1 MNDNTDS
8 FDNTSHKI
16 VRRATLHELTV
27 RQEKLLAT
35 DYPGPYGRKFL
46 RQLKKDRPDLD
57 ITLVNK
63 YSFIKDYPGDDISGI
78 VTKIR
83 GKDIFDVIQYHPAKV
98 VDIDLFGG
106 LSEYGMEAIESA
118 PYWKKLFVTFTRNWR
133 HRTLQGAMSRG
144 DDPAAFVE
152 AWAKRNGWKAIMT
165 QRPYRRDNKRVIMG
179 IEDERG
185 PQYWTFL
192 IERR

>member
-1 MNDNTDS
+1 MKDNIDG
-8 FDNTSHKI
+8 FDTTPHKA
-16 VRRATLHELTV
+16 VRRATIHELTV

-35 DYPGPYGRKFL
+35 DYPGPAGRKFL
-46 RQLKKDRPDLD
+46 RKLKADRPDLD

-63 YSFIKDYPGDDISGI
+63 YSFMKDYPGDDISGI
-78 VTKIR
+78 VTKLR
-83 GKDIFDVIQYHPAKV
+83 KDIFDVIQYHPAQV

-106 LSEYGMEAIESA
+106 LPEYAVKAIEKA
-118 PYWKKLFVTFTRNWR
+118 PNWKRMLLTFTKNWR
-133 HRTLQGAMSRG
+133 HRKLAGALSRG

-152 AWAKRNGWKAIMT
+152 AWAKRNGWRAIMT
-165 QRPYRRDNKRVIMG
+165 QLPYRRANKNVIMG
-179 IEDERG
+179 IEDDRG